1 MSKNAWLKVSIDQH
15 RINYP
20 ASAGYFCSLLLPLF
34 SPAFMTFFRESP
46 SFVQMA
52 TYCAGATAGT
62 ALSPWDRENW
72 NRPKVISKQA
82 SFGR

>member
-1 MSKNAWLKVSIDQH
+1 
-15 RINYP
+15 
-20 ASAGYFCSLLLPLF
+20 
-34 SPAFMTFFRESP
+34 MTFFRESP
-46 SFVQMA
+46 SFVQIA
-52 TYCAGATAGT
+52 TYSGGGTAGT

>member
-20 ASAGYFCSLLLPLF
+20 ASAGYFCSLLVPLF
-34 SPAFMTFFRESP
+34 SPAFMTFFRELP
-46 SFVQMA
+46 SFVQKA
-52 TYCAGATAGT
+52 TYSAGGTAGT
-62 ALSPWDRENW
+62 ALSPWDTENW
-72 NRPKVISKQA
+72 YRPKVISKQA